1 MSFQD
6 QRKERAER
14 MKAAVKKELEPG
26 LVQEDIQ
33 YSGKLKGKS
42 KEIIDKIIKKKS
54 ARTRQETLNRAK
66 KTIKKNPKLF
76 PKNKPIKVLT
86 EEGFETV
93 NFMKKNDGGMAKKTR
108 VF

>member
-14 MKAAVKKELEPG
+14 MKAAVKKDIEQG
-26 LVQEDIQ
+26 LD
-33 YSGKLKGKS
+33 SGKLKGKP
-42 KEIIDKIIKKKS
+42 KEIINKIINKKS
-54 ARTRQETLNRAK
+54 ARTRKETLNRAEK
-66 KTIKKNPKLF
+66 KIKNNPELF

>member
-6 QRKERAER
+6 QRKERATR
-14 MKAAVKKELEPG
+14 MKAAVKKDIEQG
-26 LVQEDIQ
+26 LD
-33 YSGKLKGKS
+33 SGKLKGKS
-42 KEIIDKIIKKKS
+42 KEIIDKIINKKS
-54 ARTRQETLNRAK
+54 ARTRKETLNRAEK
-66 KTIKKNPKLF
+66 KIKKNPELF